1 MEKRSQRRSSFSRLV
16 VHVGGPATVLGGV
29 IWLLAWVHFL
39 LTHGPT
45 SSDYEN
51 TFLGLSY
58 YDSTKLT
65 VFAIALCIVGLV
77 SLRTRRPVGVRG
89 RVGTWGHFLAVTA
102 LIVMTVGMAASVWTI
117 PWGETTRV
125 STTFSD
131 YGFIALMIASPIAFV
146 GLTLLGIGVVRTKDL
161 PTWTIAPLAIAG
173 LAAVPW
179 IHHTLHGVLIG
190 LGWLLVGYPLW
201 RSRGPGW
208 IPRRERTLGLDL
220 GFSRP
225 GK

>member
-1 MEKRSQRRSSFSRLV
+1 M
-16 VHVGGPATVLGGV
+16 LGGV

-45 SSDYEN
+45 SSDYKD

-65 VFAIALCIVGLV
+65 VFAMALCIVGLV
-77 SLRTRRPVGVRG
+77 SLRTRRPAGVRA
-89 RVGTWGHFLAVTA
+89 RAGTWGHSLAVTA
-102 LIVMTVGMAASVWTI
+102 LLVMTVGLAASVWTI
-117 PWGETTRV
+117 PWGDTTRV
-125 STTFSD
+125 STALMD

-146 GLTLLGIGVVRTKDL
+146 GLTLLGIGAVRTKVM
-161 PTWTIAPLAIAG
+161 PTWTVVPLAIAG

-190 LGWLLVGYPLW
+190 LSWLTVGYALW
-201 RSRGPGW
+201 RSGP
-208 IPRRERTLGLDL
+208 
-220 GFSRP
+220 RP
-225 GK
+225 GG